1 MKKDYVTLVLCM
13 SMLFCFGQKEVDSTQ
28 QKPNPIIYANFMIG
42 GASSAK
48 GEVSGLTFGF
58 DVNYQI
64 NKDLLTFRSTY
75 IAERNND
82 VGFAAFLIFPLF
94 VGGDSMNEYA
104 LLYGKRFIFNSS
116 AISVSAGISSN
127 LLKYTKVVN
136 DESIKFRKSYIAIP
150 FEVNFNL
157 FKSEKRRFRVLYGLI
172 PVGKP
177 TAFGRSFGVKL
188 FGSFGASNYFG
199 LGLNL
204 GLGWHKTY

>member
-1 MKKDYVTLVLCM
+1 M
-13 SMLFCFGQKEVDSTQ
+13 SMLFCFGQEEVDSTQ
-28 QKPNPIIYANFMIG
+28 QKSNPIIYADFMIG
-42 GASSAK
+42 GASTAN
-48 GEVSGLTFGF
+48 GEVNGLTFDF

-82 VGFAAFLIFPLF
+82 VGLAAIFIFPSFL
-94 VGGDSMNEYA
+94 GGDSMNEYA
-104 LLYGKRFIFNSS
+104 LLYGKRFIFNGS

-136 DESIKFRKSYIAIP
+136 DDNIKFRKSYIAIP

-188 FGSFGASNYFG
+188 FGSLGKFNYFG
-199 LGLNL
+199 FGLNF
-204 GLGWHKTY
+204 GLGFHKNY